1 MPYEPDLPEWMDP
14 RRAAQIARLRALG
27 HTQAQIASQ
36 LGISQ
41 QTVSRYLK
49 GIQEASEGQNMEDF
63 LFGLLL
69 FGLGIGAMAALLK
82 MFQGG
87 NSNTF

>member
-1 MPYEPDLPEWMDP
+1 MDP
-14 RRAAQIARLRALG
+14 RRAAKIAQLRALG
-27 HTQAQIASQ
+27 HSQAQIAAH

-49 GIQEASEGQNMEDF
+49 GIQEASEEAPSMEDF

-69 FGLGIGAMAALLK
+69 LGLGIGAMAGLLK
-82 MFQGG
+82 LFQGG
-87 NSNTF
+87 NSNSF